1 MNGLKEYL
9 VPYIISNMLFLL
21 CMMAAIKKPIWARLF
36 LAVVFLWAACVNTRT
51 ALLHPEV
58 YLEYARLTPVPFY
71 RAFINGYFSQ
81 HIRPII
87 FFIATGEFLIFVG
100 LLLANRFV
108 KMACWGGILFGLA
121 ISPLSVGSAF
131 PATLLMALSFWILY
145 NNKNRHTIILN
156 WCQYDQVN
164 PYIS

>member
-9 VPYIISNMLFLL
+9 VPYIISNLLFLL
-21 CMMAAIKKPIWARLF
+21 CVMAAVKKPIWARLF
-36 LAVVFLWAACVNTRT
+36 LAVVFLWAAFINTRT
-51 ALLHPEV
+51 SLTNPDV
-58 YLEYARLTPVPFY
+58 YIEYARLTPVPVY
-71 RAFINGYFSQ
+71 REFINGFFSH

-87 FFIATGEFLIFVG
+87 LFIATGEFLIFVG
-100 LLLANRFV
+100 LLIGNRWIRL
-108 KMACWGGILFGLA
+108 ACWGGMLFGLA

-145 NNKNRHTIILN
+145 NKNRHISIWN
-156 WCQYDQVN
+156 WRQYDQPN